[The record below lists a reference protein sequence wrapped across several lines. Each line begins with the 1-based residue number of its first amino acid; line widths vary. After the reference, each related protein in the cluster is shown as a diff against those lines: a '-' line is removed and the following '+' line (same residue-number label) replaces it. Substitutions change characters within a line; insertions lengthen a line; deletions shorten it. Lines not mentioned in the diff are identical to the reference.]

1 MNPQKSGKLYTKR
14 AFSLFEAII
23 CIVVLGVIGII
34 CNSILLDMSKTLAM
48 QRKLNEPTYTIALL
62 KIENLLQSA
71 FPQSLSANNQPIT
84 PQNSELAF
92 TRLDTQ
98 ILSGGGDK
106 NSSTHLSQDTLLPKI
121 ELSISSIHD
130 ATLTMMHTN
139 GWHLDSEIMLF
150 PSQNQIYT
158 IKAISPKS
166 LTLNV
171 PPAQNSTFTL
181 PVKSHRIWLSKN
193 TLWLDNEPLAFN
205 ISSFL
210 ALPHAMPNNETFL
223 ELRLCVQ
230 SSIKEICQKGGVWI
244 TNPVEYAL

>member
-1 MNPQKSGKLYTKR
+1 MKLHKSSRMRMRR

-23 CIVVLGVIGII
+23 CVVVLGVIGII
-34 CNSILLDMSKTLAM
+34 CNSILLDMSKTLTM
-48 QRKLNEPTYTIALL
+48 QRKLSEPTYTIALL

-71 FPQSLSANNQPIT
+71 FPQSLIIT
-84 PQNSELAF
+84 PQNSELVF
-92 TRLDTQ
+92 TRLDVQT
-98 ILSGGGDK
+98 LSGGGDK
-106 NSSTHLSQDTLLPKI
+106 NSSLNFFQNTLLPPI
-121 ELSISSIHD
+121 ELSISSIHNS
-130 ATLTMMHTN
+130 TLTMTHTN

-158 IKAISPKS
+158 IKAIAPKN
-166 LTLNV
+166 LTLNA
-171 PPAQNSTFTL
+171 PPAQNSTFAL

-193 TLWLDNEPLAFN
+193 TLWLNNEPLAFN

-210 ALPHAMPNNETFL
+210 ALPHTMPNNETFL

-244 TNPVEYAL
+244 TNPIEYIL